1 MKVSK
6 QEIQFI
12 DNYLQKHDV
21 VFVDIRAEM
30 VDHIAAA
37 VEEKMAKEG
46 IDFYDAFK
54 SYMIAN
60 SKAILK
66 NNKKNWSFSLSQIK
80 KFFFFLVKPQ
90 MLVVLG
96 LLLALSKLLEHNK
109 SLNYFIAH
117 SSRYFLHSIIFIAII
132 ELVYFW
138 FILKKRFYYI
148 EKNGQLL
155 LILYWINLIF
165 LHPFDKT
172 DNTNFY
178 GVLIFLYLSFGYI
191 LFSIIY
197 VRNFFK
203 LKLNTL

>member
-37 VEEKMAKEG
+37 VEEKMTTEG

-54 SYMIAN
+54 SYMITN

-66 NNKKNWSFSLSQIK
+66 NNKENWHFSLSQLK

-96 LLLALSKLLEHNK
+96 LLLALSKLFEDNK

-117 SSRYFLHSIIFIAII
+117 SSRYFLWSMFLIAIL

-165 LHPFDKT
+165 LDPFDKT

-178 GVLIFLYLSFGYI
+178 GILIFLYLSFGYI
-191 LFSIIY
+191 LFSIMY

>member
-37 VEEKMAKEG
+37 VEEKMTTEG

-54 SYMIAN
+54 SYMITN

-66 NNKKNWSFSLSQIK
+66 NNKEGWSYSLSQLK

-90 MLVVLG
+90 MLLVLG
-96 LLLALSKLLEHNK
+96 LLLAVSKLLEDNK

-117 SSRYFLHSIIFIAII
+117 SSRYFLWSMFLIAIL

-155 LILYWINLIF
+155 VILYWINLIF
-165 LHPFDKT
+165 LDPFDKT

-178 GVLIFLYLSFGYI
+178 GVLIFLYLSFGYF
-191 LFSIIY
+191 LFSIMY

>member
-1 MKVSK
+1 MKLSK

-30 VDHIAAA
+30 IDHIAAA
-37 VEEKMAKEG
+37 VEEKMTKEG

-54 SYMIAN
+54 SYMITN

-66 NNKKNWSFSLSQIK
+66 NNKENWSFSLSQIK
-80 KFFFFLVKPQ
+80 TFFFFLVKPQ
-90 MLVVLG
+90 MLVILG
-96 LLLALSKLLEHNK
+96 LLFIVSKFLVDTK
-109 SLNYFIAH
+109 TVNYFMEH
-117 SSRYFLHSIIFIAII
+117 SSRYFLHLIIFIALI

-165 LHPFDKT
+165 FDPLG
-172 DNTNFY
+172 DAGNTYYY
-178 GVLIFLYLSFGYI
+178 GAVVFLYLFLGYI

>member
-132 ELVYFW
+132 ELVYFLV
-138 FILKKRFYYI
+138 ILKKRFYYI
-148 EKNGQLL
+148 EKNGQILMV
-155 LILYWINLIF
+155 LYWINLLF
-165 LHPFDKT
+165 LQPFDKT
-172 DNTNFY
+172 DNPNFY
-178 GVLIFLYLSFGYI
+178 GALIFLYLFFGYI
-191 LFSIIY
+191 LFSITEI
-197 VRNFFK
+197 RNFFK

>member
-1 MKVSK
+1 MNVSK

-12 DNYLQKHDV
+12 DTYLQKHDV

-37 VEEKMAKEG
+37 VEEKMATEG

-66 NNKKNWSFSLSQIK
+66 NNKENWYFSLSQIK
-80 KFFFFLVKPQ
+80 NFFFFLVKPQ
-90 MLVVLG
+90 MLVVFG
-96 LLLALSKLLEHNK
+96 LLLAVAKLLEDNK
-109 SLNYFIAH
+109 SLNYFIQH
-117 SSRYFLHSIIFIAII
+117 SSHYFMHLIIFIALI

-165 LHPFDKT
+165 FDPFDKI

-178 GVLIFLYLSFGYI
+178 GAVVFLYLFLGYF
-191 LFSIIY
+191 LFSINH

-203 LKLNTL
+203 LKLNRL